1 MSLQHSHSQVDAAYE
16 PTLWAKVFH
25 SVPHVNITFHGVDP
39 RFNPS
44 NELYLES
51 LGIIASVPAAWLITT
66 LVVLLIYLCTRC
78 CDTKSSKKRKSRPM
92 RCCLSFFSLVTCA
105 ALAVGFLG
113 NHVLHNGVEQ
123 FERATGNINLIVDR
137 SQKMAKRY
145 NNVFNNDI
153 TKNLHRLY
161 DGPFQR
167 DIRYVHEFNIRT
179 FNREYC
185 VLHESLGW

>member
-1 MSLQHSHSQVDAAYE
+1 MSLIGGHTMVEAAYE
-16 PTLWAKVFH
+16 PTMWAKVFH
-25 SVPHVNITFHGVDP
+25 SVPHVNITFHPVDP
-39 RFNPS
+39 RFNPK

-78 CDTKSSKKRKSRPM
+78 CDTKSTKKRKSRPM

-105 ALAVGFLG
+105 SLAVGFLG
-113 NHVLHNGVEQ
+113 NHILHEGIEN
-123 FERATGNINLIVDR
+123 FERSTRNINNVVDR
-137 SQKMAKRY
+137 SQAMAKRY

-153 TKNLHRLY
+153 TKNLNRLY

-167 DIRYVHEFNIRT
+167 DIR
-179 FNREYC
+179 
-185 VLHESLGW
+185 